1 MLNRGSF
8 QGPRPGPPNA
18 SGCDLTAPDVQ
29 STARRRPCS
38 PCWNASPPHSR
49 PPAPEGPFTAPRVSP
64 APGPQADAS
73 PSVSDTSFLRLRG
86 DSPYRGTSRFS
97 LLDSDLPWKMHF
109 SPPASVGCVRASHL
123 HLALRLVCCRRNE
136 QRFLISSS
144 VWTETLHRR
153 AAVVGRTAPHSQWQQ
168 NADSFRGCGARGSRD
183 IPVGSESRR
192 QSFLRTGGY
201 AVLERRTRPPR
212 TVSVPSGGPRR

>member
-1 MLNRGSF
+1 MECL
-8 QGPRPGPPNA
+8 
-18 SGCDLTAPDVQ
+18 
-29 STARRRPCS
+29 
-38 PCWNASPPHSR
+38 PPHPR

-64 APGPQADAS
+64 APGPQADES

-109 SPPASVGCVRASHL
+109 SPRASVGRVRASHL
-123 HLALRLVCCRRNE
+123 HLALRPVCCRRNE

-153 AAVVGRTAPHSQWQQ
+153 AAVVGRTAPHSQWQR

-183 IPVGSESRR
+183 TPVGSESRR